1 MKTHLL
7 LYGSRW
13 RLCPLPQPHWEL
25 PSEMWKWNWGEN
37 TTISSLSNTLH
48 QTGWGS
54 RWAWRPPPLGMGRG
68 RAAGWPCHPWLFKK
82 ESGVSSWTPPVFFT
96 VFPKLL
102 HQSSLLSE
110 EEPWV
115 SFYSDVLQLESCWR
129 RRCNASLK
137 KREACFLKLDYN
149 FALAS
154 KNLISFDG
162 KLNPALWLAKMLF
175 LLLLVI

>member
-1 MKTHLL
+1 MEIMPLTTTTLRTPIRNVKMELRRKHHHFRSFKHSSSDRMGFSVGMEASSTGDGEGKGSRLAMSSMALQKRKVVSVLGLL
-7 LYGSRW
+7 LS
-13 RLCPLPQPHWEL
+13 
-25 PSEMWKWNWGEN
+25 
-37 TTISSLSNTLH
+37 
-48 QTGWGS
+48 
-54 RWAWRPPPLGMGRG
+54 
-68 RAAGWPCHPWLFKK
+68 
-82 ESGVSSWTPPVFFT
+82 FFT